1 MRSKAKGE
9 FKVSDYQVTADGV
22 HVWQFDPDFP
32 LEVVYHSLSGL
43 EPFRM
48 NRHDYLEIVYVQTG
62 ELVWQI
68 QERFLAQKKGDLFVM
83 GGLFYHR
90 VTENSRSRVNAIS
103 LFFQPGLI
111 QSSALPS
118 EGAEYL
124 MPFLLQDSTFP
135 HVISAKTKIP
145 SQIVHWIGQINDEM
159 PANSDRARLSVR
171 TYLKM
176 ILLILANHFATYKGT
191 IRAYER
197 RQEHLRRLSPLF
209 DFLERHYSEQIV
221 ISDAAS
227 LVGMSNSHFR
237 RFFKQTT
244 GKSFV
249 TYLNHFRIARA
260 QEVLES
266 SDKTIA
272 EVGLDVGF
280 CDQSYFGLVFR
291 RLTKITPLEYRQRSR
306 TQPMENFDPPIP
318 NVSRAPCG
326 QTNRPKF
333 RADE

>member
-1 MRSKAKGE
+1 
-9 FKVSDYQVTADGV
+9 
-22 HVWQFDPDFP
+22 
-32 LEVVYHSLSGL
+32 
-43 EPFRM
+43 
-48 NRHDYLEIVYVQTG
+48 
-62 ELVWQI
+62 
-68 QERFLAQKKGDLFVM
+68 
-83 GGLFYHR
+83 
-90 VTENSRSRVNAIS
+90 
-103 LFFQPGLI
+103 
-111 QSSALPS
+111 
-118 EGAEYL
+118 
-124 MPFLLQDSTFP
+124 
-135 HVISAKTKIP
+135 
-145 SQIVHWIGQINDEM
+145 
-159 PANSDRARLSVR
+159 
-171 TYLKM
+171 M

-244 GKSFV
+244 GQSFV